1 MHSGKHNS
9 DSEDWSPEERGF
21 QTTFESCHYEPRL
34 RTIGPRSSVLRR
46 GIDLQEHNRQRNRQI
61 DCEGYESYS
70 PGAGLAEDRF
80 ENGKS
85 KYGSTRCREYEAV
98 DNRRSSAQRLHAP
111 QYDPCDQKESN
122 MGKDQCQNETPL
134 LQQEVPPDIHHS
146 NKQRSRQS
154 KGHCQ
159 LAKTRSPGARRRC
172 CAYQQSSQEPAQKT
186 QEPKPL
192 QDH

>member
-1 MHSGKHNS
+1 GKKNGDREVGSQEGGASNTPFEPGHS
-9 DSEDWSPEERGF
+9 
-21 QTTFESCHYEPRL
+21 EPRL

-70 PGAGLAEDRF
+70 PGAGRAEDRF

-85 KYGSTRCREYEAV
+85 KYGSTRWRGYKAV
-98 DNRRSSAQRLHAP
+98 GNRRSSAQRLQAP
-111 QYDPCDQKESN
+111 QHDPCDQKESN

-134 LQQEVPPDIHHS
+134 LQQEVAPDIHHS

-159 LAKTRSPGARRRC
+159 LAKTRHLARVEGV
-172 CAYQQSSQEPAQKT
+172 ALTSKVA
-186 QEPKPL
+186 
-192 QDH
+192 